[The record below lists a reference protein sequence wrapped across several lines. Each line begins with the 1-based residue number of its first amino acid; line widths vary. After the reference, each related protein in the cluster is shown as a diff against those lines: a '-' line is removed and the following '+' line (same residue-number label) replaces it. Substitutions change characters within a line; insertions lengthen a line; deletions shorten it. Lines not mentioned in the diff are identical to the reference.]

1 MCLLLWMEAL
11 KMPKNWSYPT
21 KFVLRLQ
28 LIVVVAFRV
37 VEVARLVVDCLKC
50 THTAAGKGVAQKI
63 LAENCSCG
71 SLGSIWGSL
80 TRAEDTRKKKKE
92 KGHFEQLRI
101 LCALTSAYTVAA
113 FKIRQIKSF
122 NSYQRTNR
130 NQSDKIMI
138 IVNARALHFF
148 FSSYIFSKLYCQIC
162 PLVIFLYTVTAFSR
176 LPTHSN

>member
-1 MCLLLWMEAL
+1 MCVLLWMEAI
-11 KMPKNWSYPT
+11 KMPKAWSYPT
-21 KFVLRLQ
+21 KFVLRLP
-28 LIVVVAFRV
+28 LIVVVAFGIV
-37 VEVARLVVDCLKC
+37 KVARLVVDCLKGA
-50 THTAAGKGVAQKI
+50 HTAAGKGVAQKI

-122 NSYQRTNR
+122 NSYQRKNR
-130 NQSDKIMI
+130 NHSDKIMI
-138 IVNARALHFF
+138 IVNARELHLV
-148 FSSYIFSKLYCQIC
+148 FSHVIYFLNHIFKYVLSLSSC
-162 PLVIFLYTVTAFSR
+162 
-176 LPTHSN
+176 THS